1 MQAKNYK
8 YTQPVIGILNW
19 SILNFKYLKS
29 QDRNIFI
36 TVKTKSGC
44 GGGGIFAPNLQD
56 QKNIGHGPPQTQVYF
71 MKVYFPKVYFLLDE
85 NKIGHNSSPQTQEVL
100 TSR

>member
-1 MQAKNYK
+1 MMQAKNYK

-19 SILNFKYLKS
+19 SILNFKYLNS
-29 QDRNIFI
+29 QDRKFFI

-71 MKVYFPKVYFLLDE
+71 MKVYF
-85 NKIGHNSSPQTQEVL
+85 
-100 TSR
+100 